1 MIHNRDGPEFFFFFF
16 APPLMAIYDVPVEF
30 QMRELGCADD
40 AIGETGS
47 RTWAWWD
54 EVWGGRGMI
63 MASHLLPLN
72 GPPPKQFQSLALTSC
87 CLNCPVP

>member
-1 MIHNRDGPEFFFFFF
+1 
-16 APPLMAIYDVPVEF
+16 MAIYDVPVEF
-30 QMRELGCADD
+30 QMRELGCTDD
-40 AIGETGS
+40 AIGETDS

-54 EVWGGRGMI
+54 EVCGGRGMI

-72 GPPPKQFQSLALTSC
+72 GPPLKQFQSLALTSC

>member
-16 APPLMAIYDVPVEF
+16 APALMAIYDVPVEF
-30 QMRELGCADD
+30 QMRELGCTDD
-40 AIGETGS
+40 AIGETDS
-47 RTWAWWD
+47 RTWAWWV